1 VNIALCGTHGIGKT
15 TLLGDV
21 WQRYAS
27 TDRQSVLGTKLSEAA
42 RTVASSLS
50 LRSLADIQLWTKQ
63 EREYFQWL
71 VMMNQVATERQ
82 AEYTYGGYLSDR
94 SVADN
99 LAYIMYYQCSPNMVN
114 SVRSF
119 CMSHVETYDVLFYMP
134 IPVQMHPDSL
144 QDGFRMT
151 SLDSVEAVDD
161 ILYALLKDFGELTNV
176 VELSFDRC
184 RWVDEVCEII
194 DNFA

>member
-1 VNIALCGTHGIGKT
+1 MNIALCGAHGIGKT

-50 LRSLADIQLWTKQ
+50 LQSLADIQLWTKQ

-71 VMMNQVATERQ
+71 VLMNQVVTERS
-82 AEYTYGGYLSDR
+82 ALYTYGGYLSDR
-94 SVADN
+94 SVVDN
-99 LAYIMYYQCSPNMVN
+99 LAYTTYYQCSPHMINAA
-114 SVRSF
+114 RSF
-119 CMSHVETYDVLFYMP
+119 CMKHVETYDILFYLP
-134 IPVQMHPDSL
+134 IPVQLRPASL
-144 QDGFRMT
+144 YDGFRMN
-151 SLDSVEAVDD
+151 SIGSVAVVDG
-161 ILYALLKDFGELTNV
+161 ILCDLLRDFGEVTDV
-176 VELSFDRC
+176 VSLSPDRYS
-184 RWVDEVCEII
+184 WPDDVCATI